1 MEFAFLTNMRTLAIA
16 SVLVASAALWAQS
29 HAGWGGAGWFHVGY
43 GAFSGFG
50 PFRDAL
56 KPSQLDYPASTGTVV
71 LGGGGGG
78 YLGRVFVG
86 GKGEGFLG
94 NRLRGG
100 MGLFSLGFFWRL
112 GDRVVV
118 YPAVGV
124 GAAGYSLQVSGRP
137 SEASFAQ
144 AIDTTGG
151 LPPRSFSIGGLV
163 GEASVTVQ
171 YFTSKRLLLGLQ
183 VGYLRG
189 LGSENG
195 WSAAGI
201 TLKNGPSVTPQ
212 AFSVRLLVG
221 GGGLSQRG
229 E

>member
-1 MEFAFLTNMRTLAIA
+1 MPVISRFFGLVVAMYYNDHDPPHFHVRYGDHQA
-16 SVLVASAALWAQS
+16 LVAIS
-29 HAGWGGAGWFHVGY
+29 
-43 GAFSGFG
+43 
-50 PFRDAL
+50 D
-56 KPSQLDYPASTGTVV
+56 
-71 LGGGGGG
+71 
-78 YLGRVFVG
+78 
-86 GKGEGFLG
+86 
-94 NRLRGG
+94 LRI
-100 MGLFSLGFFWRL
+100 L
-112 GDRVVV
+112 
-118 YPAVGV
+118 A
-124 GAAGYSLQVSGRP
+124 
-137 SEASFAQ
+137 
-144 AIDTTGG
+144 GG

-189 LGSENG
+189 LGSESE

>member
-1 MEFAFLTNMRTLAIA
+1 MRTLTIVP
-16 SVLVASAALWAQS
+16 VLVAGALWAQS

-50 PFRDAL
+50 PFREAL
-56 KPSQLDYPASTGTVV
+56 KASRLDYPASTGALL
-71 LGGGGGG
+71 LGGGGGA

-94 NRLRGG
+94 SRLGGG
-100 MGLFSLGFFWRL
+100 MGLFTLGFFWRF
-112 GDRVVV
+112 GDKLVV

-124 GAAGYSLQVSGRP
+124 GGAGYSLQVSGRP

-151 LPPRSFSIGGLV
+151 LPPRSFSISGLV
-163 GEASVTVQ
+163 GEANVTVQ
-171 YFTSKRLLLGLQ
+171 YFTSKGLLLGLQ

-189 LGSENG
+189 LGSESE

-229 E
+229 Q